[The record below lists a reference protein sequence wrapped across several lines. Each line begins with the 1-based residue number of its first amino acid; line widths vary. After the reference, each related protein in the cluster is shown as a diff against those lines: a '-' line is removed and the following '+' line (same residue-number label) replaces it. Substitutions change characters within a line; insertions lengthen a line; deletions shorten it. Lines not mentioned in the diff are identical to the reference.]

1 MDETKIQSTKGLIL
15 AYYELG
21 NIYSKTKNI
30 EKKKN
35 RYIYTNIYKPKLK
48 VSYPFHY
55 ITLTKIVAI

>member
-30 EKKKN
+30 EKK
-35 RYIYTNIYKPKLK
+35 RIDIYIYK
-48 VSYPFHY
+48 Y
-55 ITLTKIVAI
+55 IQTKTKSILSFSLHHSH